1 MHEFKA
7 AFTENLRISV
17 YVSMH
22 YRDSET
28 AERVVRSFLL
38 LFGQV
43 PTVLK
48 VGVSA
53 IIVHPGDAFWA
64 GGQKRTLVFHA
75 ARFDELTCSPKTGPF
90 ERRICSLNVHENE
103 ENSRMRKSR
112 FSEEQIVRHHSGVC
126 MAGANTFR
134 RAVSNGIGRMRT
146 FSTTRTPGWQGFR
159 VRCQDRRKVSLH
171 RTPPSTTPSMAN
183 VI

>member
-75 ARFDELTCSPKTGPF
+75 ARFDEHYASGHAEELIFHEATHASLEPGQWNSPEWRAAQNRDREFISSYAQRFPDREDFAESFLRKLCREHSELTGLCT
-90 ERRICSLNVHENE
+90 I
-103 ENSRMRKSR
+103 
-112 FSEEQIVRHHSGVC
+112 
-126 MAGANTFR
+126 
-134 RAVSNGIGRMRT
+134 
-146 FSTTRTPGWQGFR
+146 
-159 VRCQDRRKVSLH
+159 
-171 RTPPSTTPSMAN
+171 
-183 VI
+183 